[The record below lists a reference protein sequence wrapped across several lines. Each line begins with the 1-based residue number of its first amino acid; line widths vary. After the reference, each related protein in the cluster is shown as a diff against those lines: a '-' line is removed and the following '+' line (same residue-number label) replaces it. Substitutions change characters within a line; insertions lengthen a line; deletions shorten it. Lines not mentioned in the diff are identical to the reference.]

1 MLASASDIGNWIVVT
16 QITATDGSARG
27 SIGVNWITATVEE
40 EGRIFCGATWT
51 IAQRGFLV
59 EMSLMME
66 TGFCKYVKLSIQL

>member
-1 MLASASDIGNWIVVT
+1 MT
-16 QITATDGSARG
+16 QISATDGA
-27 SIGVNWITATVEE
+27 WITATVEE

-51 IAQRGFLV
+51 IVQRGFLV